1 MLEQVIAKFHSSTE
15 RDSQLAMPPVFQ
27 APEEPALTFSF
38 RQVRD
43 NVILQQK
50 SISSQSVRILDRV
63 RPKSSELGCKGY
75 SVSGID
81 TGPCRSRVVSDSS
94 IIAILCVIA
103 TLCVAGFVKL
113 KHSWITTAAERR
125 TRNMERQDRSYHSGR
140 RRRERREHNVR
151 RHLQGRQRDLSARTI
166 TDLSGQ
172 QLQLREHLAQLLARH
187 ESVLAQQRA
196 QGLQASTDMSRLRTP
211 GAAHLRDRE
220 RDWEEYQLR
229 SNQEIL
235 AGLENTRSIIPQVFS
250 SEGVHYPSN
259 VLRVQPS
266 LETLPEYALED
277 PLRTQQQAPLNTT
290 ESNPH
295 S

>member
-1 MLEQVIAKFHSSTE
+1 
-15 RDSQLAMPPVFQ
+15 MPPVFQ

-50 SISSQSVRILDRV
+50 AISSQSVQVLDRV
-63 RPKSSELGCKGY
+63 RPQSSKPGCKGY
-75 SVSGID
+75 NVSGIG
-81 TGPCRSRVVSDSS
+81 TGPCRSRVVSDPS

-113 KHSWITTAAERR
+113 KHSGITTAAERR
-125 TRNMERQDRSYHSGR
+125 TRNLERQDWDYYSGR
-140 RRRERREHNVR
+140 RRRERREHTVR
-151 RHLQGRQRDLSARTI
+151 QHLQGRQRDLSARTI

-172 QLQLREHLAQLLARH
+172 QLQLRERLAELLARH

-196 QGLQASTDMSRLRTP
+196 QGLQPSTDMSRLRTP
-211 GAAHLRDRE
+211 EAAHLRDRE
-220 RDWEEYQLR
+220 RDWEQYQLR

-235 AGLENTRSIIPQVFS
+235 AGLENTRLINPQVFS
-250 SEGVHYPSN
+250 NEAVHYPSN
-259 VLRVQPS
+259 LLRVQPS

-277 PLRTQQQAPLNTT
+277 PLGTQPASPTV
-290 ESNPH
+290 H
-295 S
+295 H